1 METRKYKTIE
11 GLLSQ
16 CWSNEMNYNEFMA
29 RQFYHEKSMKWY
41 KFDLPEYEI
50 ERAVKLF
57 ANVVYSRVTKRQFD
71 NVRYYCGQSY
81 GILQRLTIQKKY
93 YDKTVRGTYCA
104 GQDYDSEIRTIQTI
118 LREC

>member
-16 CWSNEMNYNEFMA
+16 CWSHEMNYNEFMA
-29 RQFYHEKSMKWY
+29 RQFYHEKSRKWY
-41 KFDLPEYEI
+41 KFDLPEEEI

-57 ANVVYSRVTKRQFD
+57 ANAVYGRVTKKQFN
-71 NVRYYCGQSY
+71 NVMYYCGQSY
-81 GILQRLTIQKKY
+81 GILQRLTIQKKH

-104 GQDYDSEIRTIQTI
+104 GQDYDAEIRTIQKI
-118 LREC
+118 LR

>member
-16 CWSNEMNYNEFMA
+16 CHGHELNFNDFNA
-29 RQFYHEKSMKWY
+29 RTFYHEKSMKWY
-41 KFDLPEYEI
+41 KFDLPEEEI

-57 ANVVYSRVTKRQFD
+57 ANAVYSRVTKTQFN
-71 NVRYYCGQSY
+71 NVRYYRGQSY

-104 GQDYDSEIRTIQTI
+104 GQDYDSEIRTIQKI
-118 LREC
+118 LR